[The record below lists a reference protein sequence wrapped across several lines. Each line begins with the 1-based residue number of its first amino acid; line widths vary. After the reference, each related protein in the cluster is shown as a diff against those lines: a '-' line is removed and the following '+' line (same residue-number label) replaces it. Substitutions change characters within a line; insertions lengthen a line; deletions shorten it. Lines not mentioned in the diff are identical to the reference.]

1 MTSARAAPGFSA
13 SNFSIRPLMRPL
25 SFACI
30 ARIYAECSMRVIDG
44 KAGGGAEEQQRRA
57 ELCLA
62 DASVV
67 GSAVETFAPLSRTNS
82 VACSNWKCFFGL
94 QKGSSPLTGCASSSP
109 KTHRSVQK
117 AKEKVWG
124 IQGPLVGCAPSY
136 PLPISFI

>member
-1 MTSARAAPGFSA
+1 MPNAPCESLTEKPA
-13 SNFSIRPLMRPL
+13 
-25 SFACI
+25 
-30 ARIYAECSMRVIDG
+30 V
-44 KAGGGAEEQQRRA
+44 EQRNNNG
-57 ELCLA
+57 ELNCALQMQVLWVLRGP
-62 DASVV
+62 SW
-67 GSAVETFAPLSRTNS
+67 VETFAPLSRTNS